1 MKRSDAGDVSPV
13 ARFFIVMLY
22 LVSLAFGMVYLLHE
36 MEHSDSETLFRRFE
50 QAKSS
55 PPSNIFQFITDEER
69 FKSNH
74 TLIMYDF
81 DLNVIICER
90 ETGEQ

>member
-1 MKRSDAGDVSPV
+1 MIKLREVRIAKKVKRSDAGDVSPV

-22 LVSLAFGMVYLLHE
+22 LVSLAFGMVY
-36 MEHSDSETLFRRFE
+36 SDSETLFRRFE

-74 TLIMYDF
+74 TLI
-81 DLNVIICER
+81 
-90 ETGEQ
+90 T